1 MSELSAI
8 SLASTTVGFIG
19 FAFTI
24 FTFLRV
30 FWETILTLLSAP
42 KQMRGYLDNLRL
54 EVHNERAYFKS
65 ALRRTRSRSRS
76 VKKYH
81 EDVQPLR
88 ILDSVSDNPYG
99 VILVLFNSSSVQS
112 LATCQK
118 SFEFSERSD
127 YSNNYSP
134 K

>member
-8 SLASTTVGFIG
+8 SLASTTVGLIG

-24 FTFLRV
+24 FTFLKV

-88 ILDSVSDNPYG
+88 ILDSVSDNSYG
-99 VILVLFNSSSVQS
+99 VILVLFNSSSV
-112 LATCQK
+112 
-118 SFEFSERSD
+118 
-127 YSNNYSP
+127 
-134 K
+134 